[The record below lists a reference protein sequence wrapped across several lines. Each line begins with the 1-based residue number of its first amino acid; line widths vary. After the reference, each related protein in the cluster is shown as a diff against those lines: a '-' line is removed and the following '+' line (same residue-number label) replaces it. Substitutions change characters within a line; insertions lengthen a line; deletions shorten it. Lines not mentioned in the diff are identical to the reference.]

1 MRLASFNVENL
12 FERAVAL
19 NNQNWSVGKPALEAV
34 TRLNRLLNHPTYSAA
49 DKAKIMELLR
59 FLGLEKKDDGGDY
72 GLLRQNRG
80 KLVSRTK
87 TGPVIVANGRT
98 DWIGWVELKTEPV
111 NELATRH
118 TAMVVR
124 DVDADVQAVVE
135 AEDRPALLKFM
146 SIVFKVV
153 NAAPYGHVMLIDGND
168 DRGIDVAL
176 LAKADHEIVR
186 IRSHVDDADTV
197 GRIFS
202 RDCPEYTIR
211 TPSGERPVV
220 LVNHF
225 KSKGF
230 GSNTGERRR
239 RQAARVA
246 EIYSGL
252 IAEGDQHV
260 AIVGDLND
268 TPDSAPLAPLVAA
281 TDLKDISTHPQF
293 DDGAAGKRPG
303 TFGTGTAR
311 NKIDYILL
319 SPALF
324 ARVQG
329 GGIFRKGAWAGEHGT
344 IWEHYDTITR
354 PAEAAS
360 DHSAI
365 YADIQ
370 I

>member
-19 NNQNWSVGKPALEAV
+19 NSDDWSVGRPALEAV
-34 TRLNRLLNHPTYSAA
+34 SRLNKLLNQPTYSDS

-59 FLGLEKKDDGGDY
+59 FLNLDKKDDAGRY
-72 GLLRQNRG
+72 AVLRQNRG
-80 KLVSRTK
+80 KLLSRKK

-118 TAMVVR
+118 TAMVMR
-124 DVDADVQAVVE
+124 DVGADVQAVVE

-146 SIVFKVV
+146 SIVFRAV
-153 NAAPYGHVMLIDGND
+153 NAPPYSHVMLIDGND

-176 LAKADHEIVR
+176 MTMPDYEIVR
-186 IRSHVDDADTV
+186 IRAHVDDSDAD

-202 RDCPEYTIR
+202 RDCPEYTIK
-211 TPSGERPVV
+211 TPSGETLVV
-220 LVNHF
+220 LVNHL
-225 KSKGF
+225 KSKGY

-239 RQAARVA
+239 RQAKRVA
-246 EIYSGL
+246 EIYARL
-252 IAEGDQHV
+252 ADEEEPHV
-260 AIVGDLND
+260 AVVGDLND
-268 TPDSAPLAPLVAA
+268 TPDSDPLAPLVAQ
-281 TDLKDISTHPQF
+281 TDLKEISEHPTF
-293 DDGAAGKRPG
+293 DDAAGGTRPG

-344 IWEHYDTITR
+344 IWEHYETITR

-370 I
+370 L